1 MATWQQGINSGGFL
15 ASIGQNNQNA
25 PQASDANTAL
35 EYIRQNNENEW
46 SGRNN
51 VGLQALNGIA
61 GNLQLYKQ
69 AQQADRQSEF
79 QQAYGK
85 AFASGDRNA
94 MRQLAAQYPD
104 QIDAVR
110 NGMKFVDE
118 DQRNTVGNLAAG
130 ARLASTSPDSMMS
143 WLQNNA
149 ADLQR
154 VGLNPMEVAQTYQQ
168 NPKAFSDF
176 ADHLGMAAL
185 GPDQYFN
192 VQDKI
197 AGNAIT
203 MRAQDIGQQIAAQ
216 NNAVSMRSQDIQ
228 ANLGQQ
234 RIDLDRENNRI
245 NMENKR
251 YERQLQNETND
262 LKRQELQQKIDSNN
276 QALQQKK
283 NDLNSGYKDS
293 INTLTTSMGTL
304 NDILSSPSLK
314 SITGIRGAIPNIPG
328 SAAADVQARL
338 DTFKSQAFLS
348 AVAAMKGMGALS
360 DAEGKKLDAAVG
372 SLQNSQSEDAFKR
385 NGKIIMDMY
394 NQKRNDA
401 VSKYVQQNGIQRV
414 TAPQQSIDYLRQHPE
429 LSADFI
435 NRYGYLPSIG
445 G

>member
-15 ASIGQNNQNA
+15 AGIGQNNQNA
-25 PQASDANTAL
+25 PQASDANAAL

-79 QQAYGK
+79 QQAYGN

-203 MRAQDIGQQIAAQ
+203 MRGQDISQQNAAQ
-216 NNAVSMRSQDIQ
+216 NNAIAMRGQDIQ

-435 NRYGYLPSIG
+435 NRYGYLPPIG

>member
-15 ASIGQNNQNA
+15 AGVGQNNQNA

-46 SGRNN
+46 AGRNN
-51 VGLQALNGIA
+51 VGLQTLNGIA

-69 AQQADRQSEF
+69 AKQADRQNEF

-234 RIDLDRENNRI
+234 RIDLGRENNRI

>member
-15 ASIGQNNQNA
+15 AGIGQNNQNA

-51 VGLQALNGIA
+51 VGLQALQGIA
-61 GNLQLYKQ
+61 GNLEVYKQ
-69 AQQADRQSEF
+69 TQKAERQKEF
-79 QQAYGK
+79 QQAYGN

-149 ADLQR
+149 SDLQR

-203 MRAQDIGQQIAAQ
+203 MRGQDISQQNAAQ
-216 NNAVSMRSQDIQ
+216 NNAIAMRGQDIQ

>member
-15 ASIGQNNQNA
+15 AGIGQNNQNA

-69 AQQADRQSEF
+69 AKQADRQNEF

-203 MRAQDIGQQIAAQ
+203 MRGQDISQQNAAQ
-216 NNAVSMRSQDIQ
+216 NNAIAMRGQDIQ

>member
-1 MATWQQGINSGGFL
+1 MATWQQSINSGGFL
-15 ASIGQNNQNA
+15 AGIGQNNQNA

-51 VGLQALNGIA
+51 VGLQALQGIA
-61 GNLQLYKQ
+61 GNLEVYKQ
-69 AQQADRQSEF
+69 TQKAERQKEF
-79 QQAYGK
+79 QQAYGN

-143 WLQNNA
+143 WLKNNA

-168 NPKAFSDF
+168 NPKEFGDF

-203 MRAQDIGQQIAAQ
+203 MRGQDISQQNAAQ
-216 NNAVSMRSQDIQ
+216 NNAVTMRGQDIQ

-234 RIDLDRENNRI
+234 RIDLDRESNRI

-314 SITGIRGAIPNIPG
+314 SITGLRGAIPNIPG

-348 AVAAMKGMGALS
+348 AIAAMKGMGALS

-372 SLQNSQSEDAFKR
+372 SLQNSQSEEAFRR
-385 NGKIIMDMY
+385 NGKVIMDMY
-394 NQKRNDA
+394 NQKRNDF
-401 VSKYVQQNGIQRV
+401 VSKYAQQNGIKRV
-414 TAPQQSIDYLRQHPE
+414 TAPQESIDYLRQHPE

>member
-15 ASIGQNNQNA
+15 AGIGQNNQNA

-69 AQQADRQSEF
+69 AKQADRKNEF

-203 MRAQDIGQQIAAQ
+203 MRGQDISQQNAAQ
-216 NNAVSMRSQDIQ
+216 NNAVAMRGQDIQ

>member
-15 ASIGQNNQNA
+15 AGIGQNNQSA

-79 QQAYGK
+79 HQAYGN

-104 QIDAVR
+104 QINAVR

-203 MRAQDIGQQIAAQ
+203 MRGQDISQQNAAQ
-216 NNAVSMRSQDIQ
+216 NNAIAMRGQDIQ

>member
-15 ASIGQNNQNA
+15 AGIGQNNQNA

-69 AQQADRQSEF
+69 SQQADRQSEF
-79 QQAYGK
+79 QQAYGN

-143 WLQNNA
+143 WLQSNA

-401 VSKYVQQNGIQRV
+401 VSRYVQQNGIQRV

>member
-15 ASIGQNNQNA
+15 AGIGQNNQNA

-79 QQAYGK
+79 QQAYGN

-143 WLQNNA
+143 WLKNNA

-203 MRAQDIGQQIAAQ
+203 MRGQDISQQNAAQ
-216 NNAVSMRSQDIQ
+216 NNAIAMRGQDIQ

-234 RIDLDRENNRI
+234 RIDLDRESNRI

-348 AVAAMKGMGALS
+348 AVSAMKGMGALS
-360 DAEGKKLDAAVG
+360 DAEGKTLDAAVG

>member
-1 MATWQQGINSGGFL
+1 MATWQQGNAGGLL
-15 ASIGQNNQNA
+15 ASLGASNVNA
-25 PQASDANTAL
+25 PQANDANTAL
-35 EYIRQNNENEW
+35 AFIRQNNDDLR

-51 VGLQALNGIA
+51 VGLQALQGI
-61 GNLQLYKQ
+61 GSVLDVYNKQ
-69 AQQADRQSEF
+69 AKVQRQQEF
-79 QQAYGK
+79 QQAYGQ
-85 AFASGDRNA
+85 AYASGDRNA

-104 QIDAVR
+104 QVDAVR

-118 DQRNTVGNLAAG
+118 DQRATVGNLAAG
-130 ARLASTSPDSMMS
+130 ARLASSSPDGMMS

-149 ADLQR
+149 SDLQR

-168 NPKAFSDF
+168 NPQAFADF

-197 AGNAIT
+197 AGNAIA
-203 MRAQDIGQQIAAQ
+203 MRGQDIGQQTAAQ
-216 NNAVSMRSQDIQ
+216 NNAVTMRGQYIQ
-228 ANLGQQ
+228 ADLGQQ
-234 RIDLDRENNRI
+234 RINLDRESNRI
-245 NMENKR
+245 SLENKR
-251 YERQLQNETND
+251 YDRMMQQETND
-262 LKRQELQQKIDSNN
+262 LKRQELQQKIDANN
-276 QALQQKK
+276 QTLQQKR

-304 NDILSSPSLK
+304 NDIITSPALK
-314 SITGIRGAIPNIPG
+314 SITGLRGAIPNAPG
-328 SAAADVQARL
+328 TAAADVQARL

-348 AVAAMKGMGALS
+348 AVSAMKGMGALS

-372 SLQNSQSEDAFKR
+372 SLQNSQSEESFKK
-385 NGKIIMDMY
+385 NGQIIMNMY

-401 VSKYVQQNGIQRV
+401 VNKYVEQNGIRRIE
-414 TAPQQSIDYLRQHPE
+414 APKESIEYLRQHPE

-435 NRYGYLPSIG
+435 NRYGYLPPIG

>member
-15 ASIGQNNQNA
+15 AGIGQNNQNA

-79 QQAYGK
+79 QQAYGN

-203 MRAQDIGQQIAAQ
+203 MRGQDISQQNAAQ
-216 NNAVSMRSQDIQ
+216 NNAVAMRGQDIQ

-435 NRYGYLPSIG
+435 NRYGYLPSVG

>member
-15 ASIGQNNQNA
+15 AGIGQNNQNA

-35 EYIRQNNENEW
+35 EYIRQNNEDQR

-51 VGLQALNGIA
+51 VGLTALQGVGQIVGGFELA
-61 GNLQLYKQ
+61 D
-69 AQQADRQSEF
+69 QQKRQKEF
-79 QQAYGK
+79 QKAY
-85 AFASGDRNA
+85 ADAYSSGDRNA
-94 MRQLAAQYPD
+94 MRQLATQFPD

-130 ARLASTSPDSMMS
+130 ARLASTSPGSMMS

-203 MRAQDIGQQIAAQ
+203 MRGQDISQQNAAQ
-216 NNAVSMRSQDIQ
+216 NNAVAMRGQDIQ